1 MGIPPGCCGNEYD
14 DDDCDGGVDII
25 IPPPIF
31 VVADNGE
38 ANMIA
43 IPNVNAVTIPKVK
56 EIFLEFIVIRTMAW
70 SYKPLVHRCIRCNI
84 AKCRDY
90 SYFLPSLF

>member
-25 IPPPIF
+25 IPPPPIF

-43 IPNVNAVTIPKVK
+43 ILNVSAVAIPKVK
-56 EIFLEFIVIRTMAW
+56 EVFLEFILIR
-70 SYKPLVHRCIRCNI
+70 SRVRSHISP
-84 AKCRDY
+84 
-90 SYFLPSLF
+90 